1 MIKNTI
7 DYYSVLN
14 IAKINYLSQI
24 HKHLIQKKMIKS
36 QNNHF
41 TILTVEK
48 QVLARNV
55 KYIH

>member
-24 HKHLIQKKMIKS
+24 HKHLIQKNGSSDISSDKLKID
-36 QNNHF
+36 
-41 TILTVEK
+41 
-48 QVLARNV
+48 
-55 KYIH
+55 